1 MRRNRR
7 RPCREFMIL
16 LVILCSVVTSVRADP
31 ITIPGY
37 TVTDLGAGTPTFS
50 TDANGNGALNAPNG
64 QIYAFPQT
72 PNTVLTPG
80 QGIMA
85 NFSYGNQQ
93 HLGIDAPDPTMNANG
108 IVAAANVPWMN
119 GEAFR
124 GDVYYV
130 QHNTD
135 GSWGQ
140 PTVVWTGD
148 VQVLEPG
155 VGFSMWLSKANEILI
170 NNYGSAEPNIN
181 HALLYNINTHTL
193 TDLATLLSSA
203 GLQYFDLV
211 PLAIDDD
218 GRILLSGQ
226 LFNPNLGSTPDNLL
240 LSPTGVSS
248 APLEVPAPEPGT
260 LAIALAAIA
269 GFAAY
274 RLRVRRR
281 IS

>member
-1 MRRNRR
+1 MRRTRY
-7 RPCREFMIL
+7 CQGLEL
-16 LVILCSVVTSVRADP
+16 AVVLVILGSVSTSSHADP

-37 TVTDLGAGTPTFS
+37 TITDLGAGTPTFS
-50 TDANGNGALNAPNG
+50 TDANGNGILNAPNG

-93 HLGIDAPDPTMNANG
+93 QFGISAPGPIMNANG
-108 IVAAANVPWMN
+108 IVAAANVPWVQ
-119 GEAFR
+119 GEAFT

-130 QHNTD
+130 QHNKD

-148 VQVLEPG
+148 PQVFEPG
-155 VGFSMWLSKANEILI
+155 VGFSIWLSKANEILI
-170 NNYGSAEPNIN
+170 NNFGTTEPNIN

-193 TDLATLLSSA
+193 TDLFSLLSSA

-211 PLAIDDD
+211 PSAIDDD
-218 GRILLSGQ
+218 GQILLATH
-226 LFNPNLGSTPDNLL
+226 LFNPSLGPIPDNILL
-240 LSPTGVSS
+240 TPIGVSS
-248 APLEVPAPEPGT
+248 DPLEVPAPEPGT
-260 LAIALAAIA
+260 LAMALLAIA
-269 GFAAY
+269 GFAAH
-274 RLRVRRR
+274 RLHERRR
-281 IS
+281 AA